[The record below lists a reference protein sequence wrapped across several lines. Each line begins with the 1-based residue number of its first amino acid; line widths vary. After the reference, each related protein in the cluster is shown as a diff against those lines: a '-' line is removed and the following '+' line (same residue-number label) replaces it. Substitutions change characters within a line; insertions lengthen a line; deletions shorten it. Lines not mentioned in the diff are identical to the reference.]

1 MKKGIRILTAVC
13 AALSAVVLTLVGLTM
28 YLVPDQISLGSDT
41 PSGGGIAL
49 FSSDPKN
56 LNGGGSEAYNVD
68 IRLFNVIPVKSAHV
82 SVSQREYVAVGG
94 NVFGIRLYT
103 DGVIVVKTDS
113 VETADGTVNP
123 SKAAGLKTGDA
134 IRKINGQTV
143 CRNEEVAQ
151 ILASSGGAAVD
162 MEVVR
167 GETVFH
173 VDFKTALSS
182 TDGKYRAGLWVRDST
197 AGIGTMTFY
206 DPDTGIFGGLGH
218 AVCDVD
224 TGELMPLSDGDI
236 VEAKITGCYKGS
248 SGSPGELC
256 GTFNSDAIGDL
267 LANGVTGVYGRLY
280 QPDTSV
286 KTVPVA
292 LSREVQTGPAQI
304 LATIDGTE
312 PQYYDVEIKRTY
324 SNDSGEQKNMVIEVT
339 DSELIEKTGGI
350 VQGMSGCPIIQNGMF
365 VGAVTHVLLNDPLQ
379 GYAIYAENMLKTAD
393 SIASNTQSDAA

>member
-1 MKKGIRILTAVC
+1 MKKGIRILTGAC
-13 AALSAVVLTLVGLTM
+13 AILSAVILTLVGLTM
-28 YLVPDQISLGSDT
+28 RLVPDQISLGSDT
-41 PSGGGIAL
+41 PSGIANL
-49 FSSDPKN
+49 FSSNPKN
-56 LNGGGSEAYNVD
+56 LNGSGADAYNVD
-68 IRLFNVIPVKSAHV
+68 IRLFNVIPVKSAHITV
-82 SVSQREYVAVGG
+82 SHREYVALGG

-113 VETADGTVNP
+113 VETENGTVNP
-123 SKAAGLKTGDA
+123 SKEAGLKTGDA
-134 IRKINGQTV
+134 IRKIDGHTV
-143 CRNEEVAQ
+143 TRNEEVAQ
-151 ILASSGGAAVD
+151 ILASSGGKTLD

-167 GETVFH
+167 GDSVFH
-173 VDFKTALSS
+173 VDFKTVLSA

-206 DPDTGIFGGLGH
+206 NPDTGIFGGLGH

-248 SGSPGELC
+248 SGSAGELC

-267 LANGVTGVYGRLY
+267 MTNGPTGVYGQLY
-280 QPDTSV
+280 NPNRDV
-286 KTVPVA
+286 KTFPVA
-292 LSREVQTGPAQI
+292 LNREVQTGPAQI
-304 LATIDGTE
+304 IATINGTQ

-339 DSELIEKTGGI
+339 DPTLIQATGGI

-365 VGAVTHVLLNDPLQ
+365 VGAVTHVFLNDPLQ
-379 GYAIYAENMLKTAD
+379 GYAIYAENMVKTAD
-393 SIASNTQSDAA
+393 EVASTAKSDAA